1 MSVLGL
7 YGVFSN
13 VIKTPCKQQS
23 LQGVKESKEKEVKC
37 LSKCHG
43 VQIAPLLFSFKM
55 EQGAIFCNTLFANIQ
70 AVEKYTLRF
79 VGNGAIGVQ
88 LGLHFY
94 GFICSTS
101 VIIFLNFLIFFAAGL

>member
-23 LQGVKESKEKEVKC
+23 LQGVKESKEKGVKC

-43 VQIAPLLFSFKM
+43 VQIALCYFSFKM
-55 EQGAIFCNTLFANIQ
+55 ERGATFCNTLFTDIQ
-70 AVEKYTLRF
+70 TVEKIYASFCGKQR
-79 VGNGAIGVQ
+79 NGVTFG
-88 LGLHFY
+88 
-94 GFICSTS
+94 
-101 VIIFLNFLIFFAAGL
+101 

>member
-23 LQGVKESKEKEVKC
+23 LQGVKESKEKGVKC

-43 VQIAPLLFSFKM
+43 VQIATLLFSFKM
-55 EQGAIFCNTLFANIQ
+55 EQGAIFCNALFTDIQ
-70 AVEKYTLRF
+70 VVEKIYASFCGKRC
-79 VGNGAIGVQ
+79 NGVTFG
-88 LGLHFY
+88 
-94 GFICSTS
+94 
-101 VIIFLNFLIFFAAGL
+101 